1 MFCPYCGGKD
11 TVESGQC
18 FVCEKRIPNFDNPT
32 AKARAAASSSA
43 TSASVP
49 VSASGEPIAALG
61 DRLIA
66 VLLDLVFLCSLVA
79 LGALAI
85 TRFQLQSRF
94 GSPLLFSVASVSLVV
109 LLVFLYYFLLE
120 ALFGATLGKAIAGI
134 QVRPATG
141 GGKIGFRSSLFRNLL
156 RLIDGIGFYF
166 LGYLVALFSKQNRRI
181 GDYVGGT
188 VVVQRNMAWGEKV
201 TVLILWMVGVAGF
214 SWGAYTLCP
223 RCVDLQVARVV
234 EQLGVERST
243 APAADSSSVASN

>member
-66 VLLDLVFLCSLVA
+66 VLLDLVFLSSLVA

-85 TRFQLQSRF
+85 TRFELQSRF
-94 GSPLLFSVASVSLVV
+94 GSPLFAAGSASLVV
-109 LLVFLYYFLLE
+109 LLVFFYYFLLE
-120 ALFGATLGKAIAGI
+120 GLFGATLGKAIAGI

-141 GGKIGFRSSLFRNLL
+141 GGKIGFRASLFRNLL
-156 RLIDGIGFYF
+156 RLI
-166 LGYLVALFSKQNRRI
+166 
-181 GDYVGGT
+181 
-188 VVVQRNMAWGEKV
+188 
-201 TVLILWMVGVAGF
+201 
-214 SWGAYTLCP
+214 
-223 RCVDLQVARVV
+223 
-234 EQLGVERST
+234 
-243 APAADSSSVASN
+243 